1 MTPEEKVRA
10 NMRHDC
16 VDVCDWNV
24 NSDCENRADNI
35 ILEALDMRIPKKP
48 YNLKALADLI
58 IGVCP
63 SCGEG
68 TNSEMPFCPMCGQAI
83 DWEEH
88 E

>member
-10 NMRHDC
+10 NVRHYC
-16 VDVCDWNV
+16 VDVCDW
-24 NSDCENRADNI
+24 SADSECENCAENI
-35 ILEALDMRIPKKP
+35 ILEALDKRIPKKP
-48 YNLKALADLI
+48 YNRRALADLS
-58 IGVCP
+58 IGICP

-68 TNSEMPFCPMCGQAI
+68 TNSEMRFCPMCGQAI